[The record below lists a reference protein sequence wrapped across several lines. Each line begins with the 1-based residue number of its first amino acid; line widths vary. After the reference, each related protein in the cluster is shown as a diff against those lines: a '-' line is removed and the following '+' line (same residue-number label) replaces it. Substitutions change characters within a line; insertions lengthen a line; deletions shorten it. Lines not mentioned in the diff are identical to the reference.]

1 MWLAN
6 HWRGIVVEGQFNMEK
21 IFSKAEG
28 LISPYLEP
36 PKADREVQGY
46 FNCCTSREF
55 FCSRETTG
63 ILKDNLTK
71 QVGISLILC
80 LKLAMT
86 LTVTHL
92 YIQGLYLEDLLD
104 LESQISDRQ

>member
-1 MWLAN
+1 
-6 HWRGIVVEGQFNMEK
+6 MEK

-28 LISPYLEP
+28 PISPYLEP
-36 PKADREVQGY
+36 PKADREVQRY
-46 FNCCTSREF
+46 FNCCTSISHGEI

-80 LKLAMT
+80 LKLAVT

-92 YIQGLYLEDLLD
+92 PI
-104 LESQISDRQ
+104 

>member
-1 MWLAN
+1 
-6 HWRGIVVEGQFNMEK
+6 MEK

-46 FNCCTSREF
+46 FNCCTSISHGEI

-71 QVGISLILC
+71 QVGIFFNTMFKIGRDTHSDSFTYPG
-80 LKLAMT
+80 T
-86 LTVTHL
+86 LFGGSVRSRVAN
-92 YIQGLYLEDLLD
+92 I
-104 LESQISDRQ
+104 RQ